1 MNTHELL
8 KTLIEKGWVELSFPR
23 FTEKIGQS
31 ADLYYSYDIPGGDQ
45 LDLCYFERDN
55 SLKLRIYAVS
65 DREKNWF
72 GMNADVH
79 LPAFLDKLTEMQ
91 NSISGASYFSFYFG
105 IQDVSPD
112 ISILA
117 WEQWEP
123 NYR

>member
-1 MNTHELL
+1 MNTQEQL
-8 KTLIEKGWVELSFPR
+8 KALTDKGWVEQSAPR
-23 FTEKIGQS
+23 FTDIIGQN

-45 LDLCYFERDN
+45 LDLCYFEKDN
-55 SLKLRIYAVS
+55 SLKLRIYGVS

-72 GMNADVH
+72 GMDADEH
-79 LPAFLDKLTEMQ
+79 LPAFLEKLTEMQ
-91 NSISGASYFSFYFG
+91 NSISRSAYFSFYFG
-105 IQDVSPD
+105 IQSVSPE